1 MCLLSKNDTIGSLRL
16 RRTAFAAAFADQ
28 RRHLA
33 IGLVRCACNR
43 LPARRHK
50 REDEED
56 KQLIPQYPWT
66 GCMTTCSTQSV
77 GFTQAVMQAYIIAER
92 KMHIF
97 GSAKQHWRHGLNN
110 CLHLLV

>member
-1 MCLLSKNDTIGSLRL
+1 MCLLSKHDTIGSLRL

-56 KQLIPQYPWT
+56 KQLIPQYPLDRMHDNLLHTECGLHT
-66 GCMTTCSTQSV
+66 GSDA
-77 GFTQAVMQAYIIAER
+77 GIYHR
-92 KMHIF
+92 
-97 GSAKQHWRHGLNN
+97 
-110 CLHLLV
+110 